1 MNYFETD
8 FHKKVEVRMTP
19 GVWLRTG
26 REAHGWS
33 QARMALEIGGVSAKR
48 ISDWENERRGVSKD
62 IAKKLAKIFK
72 VPAEKF
78 I

>member
-1 MNYFETD
+1 
-8 FHKKVEVRMTP
+8 
-19 GVWLRTG
+19 
-26 REAHGWS
+26 
-33 QARMALEIGGVSAKR
+33 MALEIGGVSAKR

-62 IAKKLAKIFK
+62 FAKKLAKIFK